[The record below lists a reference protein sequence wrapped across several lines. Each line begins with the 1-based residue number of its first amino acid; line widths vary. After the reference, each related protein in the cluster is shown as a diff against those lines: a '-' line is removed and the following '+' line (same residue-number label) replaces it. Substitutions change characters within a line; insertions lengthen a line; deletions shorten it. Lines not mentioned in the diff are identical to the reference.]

1 MPKDLLITVEQDHIE
16 SLTRASGINAISELI
31 WNSLDADSTEIR
43 INYKKNALGKYEEL
57 TIEDNGHAINYSDA
71 EDVFKKIGGSA
82 KKQKSVSPNGRAFH
96 GKEGK
101 GRYKAFAIGDLV
113 KFESIYTSNAKSNKI
128 NINID
133 RNDLRKPS
141 LSDVESLSLKI
152 PSRFKVSIYNVIDK
166 SVNEIITKEGK
177 RELEERFASYF
188 ISYPDF
194 KIFINNEELQF
205 ESLIKNT
212 FEERLSLQLTDQES
226 YAVIIKIIEW
236 NFDNK
241 KKTYYCNLKG
251 IPFKEGNLG
260 VRASLPISIFI
271 QSTYI
276 EKLHR
281 ENLLDLAELDSNL
294 VGLYDEAKKIARKY
308 LRDRLHYYSKEFIEG
323 LKREKIYPYEG
334 EATEA
339 IEKAKRQVFDIV
351 ALNVNEYLTDFNE
364 QDNKAKKFTLRLI
377 KEALENDSN
386 SLQVIL
392 AEVIGLPDEKR
403 EELKE
408 LLETTSLENII
419 DTIKEVNNRLQFLN
433 AIELLIYD
441 PEHSKKVKE
450 RKHLH
455 KILINETWI
464 FGDEYTY
471 GADDITLKN
480 VLKEYLKMLGRED
493 YQEIVSENNNDD
505 LQTIPDV
512 CLWKQFNLGRNDH
525 FENLIIE
532 LKKPTVKGGFKE
544 LQQIQSYA
552 QKVQKDPRFP
562 KTSTK
567 WNFVLLVGD
576 IDDEIEPQ
584 LNQQNREYG
593 HVLESENLNVW
604 VLKWGYVIQKARA
617 RYKYVRDKLN
627 ITFKDN
633 HDALDYLNS
642 KYKQYLPDE
651 FGNKST

>member
-1 MPKDLLITVEQDHIE
+1 MSKELSIIVEQDHIE
-16 SLTRASGINAISELI
+16 SLTKANGINAISELI
-31 WNSLDADSTEIR
+31 WNALDADATEIR
-43 INYKKNALGKYEEL
+43 INYKKNALGKYEEIS
-57 TIEDNGHAINYSDA
+57 IEDNGHALDYLSA

-82 KKQKSVSPNGRAFH
+82 KKLKSVSPKGRSFH

-113 KFESIYTSNAKSNKI
+113 HFESIYSTNGKSSKI
-128 NINID
+128 KVNID
-133 RNDLRKPS
+133 RNDLRKPR
-141 LSDVESLSLKI
+141 LSDIENLSIKM
-152 PSRFKVSIYNVIDK
+152 PSRFIVTIFNVNDK

-177 RELEERFASYF
+177 RELEERFASYYT
-188 ISYPDF
+188 SYPDF
-194 KIFINNEELQF
+194 KIFINNQELEFQ
-205 ESLIKNT
+205 SLIKNT
-212 FEERLSLQLTDQES
+212 YQEPLTLQITAEQS
-226 YAVIIKIIEW
+226 YAVVIKIIEW

-241 KKTYYCNLKG
+241 KKTYYCNSKG

-271 QSTYI
+271 QSPYI

-294 VGLYDEAKKIARKY
+294 NGLYEEAKKIARKY
-308 LRDRLHYYSKEFIEG
+308 LRDRLHFYSKEFIES
-323 LKREKIYPYEG
+323 LKRENIYPYEG
-334 EATEA
+334 DPTEEV
-339 IEKAKRQVFDIV
+339 EKAKRQVFDIV
-351 ALNVNEYLTDFNE
+351 ALNVNEYLPDFND
-364 QDNKAKKFTLRLI
+364 QDKKAKKFTLRLI

-386 SLQVIL
+386 SLQIIL

-433 AIELLIYD
+433 AMELLIYD

-464 FGDEYTY
+464 FGDEHTY

-493 YQEIVSENNNDD
+493 YEEIVSGSDNDD

-512 CLWKQFNLGRNDH
+512 CLWKQFNLGKNEH

-562 KTSTK
+562 KFSTK
-567 WNFVLLVGD
+567 WNFVLLVKD
-576 IDDEIEPQ
+576 VDEEIEPQ

-617 RYKYVRDKLN
+617 RYKYVKDRLN

-651 FGNKST
+651 FGK

>member
-1 MPKDLLITVEQDHIE
+1 MAKDLLITVEQDHIE

-31 WNSLDADSTEIR
+31 WNALDADATEIR
-43 INYKKNALGKYEEL
+43 INYKKNILGKYEEL
-57 TIEDNGHAINYSDA
+57 TIEDNGHALDYSSA
-71 EDVFKKIGGSA
+71 EEVFKKIGGSA
-82 KKQKSVSPNGRAFH
+82 KKQKIVSPNGRSFH

-113 KFESIYTSNAKSNKI
+113 QFESIYSTKGKSSKI

-133 RNDLRKPS
+133 RNDLRKPI
-141 LSDVESLSLKI
+141 LSDIENLSIKI
-152 PSRFKVSIYNVIDK
+152 PSRFKVSIFNVDDK
-166 SVNEIITKEGK
+166 CVNEIITKEGK

-194 KIFINNEELQF
+194 KIFINNQELEF

-212 FEERLSLQLTDQES
+212 FQERLSLQITEQQT
-226 YAVIIKIIEW
+226 YAVVIKIIEW
-236 NFDNK
+236 NFNNK
-241 KKTYYCNLKG
+241 KKTYYCSSKG

-271 QSTYI
+271 QSPYI

-281 ENLLDLAELDSNL
+281 ENLLDIAELDSNL
-294 VGLYDEAKKIARKY
+294 NGLYEEAKKIARKY
-308 LRDRLHYYSKEFIEG
+308 LRDRLHFYSKEFIES
-323 LKREKIYPYEG
+323 LKRDNLYPYEG
-334 EATEA
+334 DTTEEV
-339 IEKAKRQVFDIV
+339 EKAKRQVFDIV
-351 ALNVNEYLTDFNE
+351 ALNVNEYLPDFND
-364 QDNKAKKFTLRLI
+364 QDNKTKKFTLRLI

-386 SLQVIL
+386 SLQIIL
-392 AEVIGLPDEKR
+392 SEVIGLPDDKR

-408 LLETTSLENII
+408 LLETTSLVNII
-419 DTIKEVNNRLQFLN
+419 DTINEVNNRLQFLN

-464 FGDEYTY
+464 FGDEHTY

-493 YQEIVSENNNDD
+493 YEEIVSESNNDD

-512 CLWKQFNLGRNDH
+512 CLWKQFNLGKNDH

-562 KTSTK
+562 KALTK
-567 WNFVLLVGD
+567 WNFVLLVKD
-576 IDDEIEPQ
+576 VDEEIEPQ

-617 RYKYVRDKLN
+617 RYKYVKDRLN

-651 FGNKST
+651 FGK